1 MVLTQVSKEYQ
12 SNFLGNDSLRDIAV
26 YATKAD
32 VQVDRF
38 SSVQLSHL
46 TDWVEGDTC
55 GTIQQKSSF
64 SLFFFF
70 FMREA
75 TMSSSGTG
83 RDVHS
88 LTLSIQH
95 FLC

>member
-12 SNFLGNDSLRDIAV
+12 SNFLGSDSLRDIAV

-46 TDWVEGDTC
+46 TAWVEGDT
-55 GTIQQKSSF
+55 
-64 SLFFFF
+64 
-70 FMREA
+70 
-75 TMSSSGTG
+75 
-83 RDVHS
+83 
-88 LTLSIQH
+88 
-95 FLC
+95 